1 VSWPGID
8 ASASRSLPDISITGI
23 TVPADERRLLAARLL
38 ESTLLRLGR
47 AGVVVERRLVPGLSR
62 MHRLRL
68 YTRLGYVRLAD
79 FLTERLGMSLRRCQA
94 ILRLER
100 ALAPL
105 PRLARALEAGE
116 LSVSRLELAAAAA
129 TPETEADWLDRAKRL
144 PLPILREAAR
154 AANAAASAAASA
166 AAAAATSAP
175 PATAATP
182 AAGSLTAAA
191 NPATAAASND
201 LPLIEQDDPGR
212 VISFVAP
219 APVVAIWH
227 WTLDLVRR
235 VAGQQE
241 PAWRCAEYLAAEF
254 LSGAPETAS
263 ESTRPPEARPPT
275 PGPDP
280 AGQAAS
286 TPTQDPYLASPD
298 AATPDAAATATGSRT
313 GPAPSASDERGTSAW
328 LEAASVVR
336 EALASIGASAD
347 PEAILSIG
355 ASADPQ
361 AIHTDGPRRESGAES
376 HPDDELDA
384 WDLDAHLRRLV
395 RLRQSLAWRQGR
407 LLAAVARLN
416 LHHDLGFETFD
427 AWVEDRLA
435 MSPRRARYLVSLDR
449 RLRDLPLLADAYR
462 RGLVSWCQAR
472 LLIRVVR
479 PPTQSRWIRYARQV
493 TVRRLEDV
501 IIECEVRA
509 AESPPTSA
517 APLPPAHISA
527 SPLPPA
533 EARPEACPT
542 DAPPDPRPDAR
553 ANPTPRHTSAPPL
566 DMASVRAA
574 SLNLMTR
581 RRISF
586 WCPLDVAS
594 LWDSALRSCR
604 AAAGRNLEDWECFL
618 LLVQT
623 MRETW
628 ENQEDPHWR
637 RRYHIFE
644 RDGWRCKAPGCT
656 SRSGLN
662 EHHLTFRS
670 QQGADY
676 AANLVTLC
684 VGHHQDGLHAGRIRC
699 FGSAPDALWWDLGA
713 RPGREPLARYF
724 GDRLVTRRPFVPA
737 GLHKRAPSPHA
748 PSTDTRPPLPSAE
761 RAPSQLTLAGS
772 ARSPRAPSAVAAGG

>member
-1 VSWPGID
+1 VSRPGID
-8 ASASRSLPDISITGI
+8 ASASRSLPDIPITGI

-47 AGVVVERRLVPGLSR
+47 AGVVLERRLVPGLSR
-62 MHRLRL
+62 IHRLRL
-68 YTRLGYVRLAD
+68 YTHLGYVRLAD
-79 FLTERLGMSLRRCQA
+79 FLTERLGMSLRRCQS

-129 TPETEADWLDRAKRL
+129 TSETEADWLDRAKRL

-154 AANAAASAAASA
+154 AATVASIAASA
-166 AAAAATSAP
+166 AAATS
-175 PATAATP
+175 ATP
-182 AAGSLTAAA
+182 A
-191 NPATAAASND
+191 
-201 LPLIEQDDPGR
+201 PLIEQDDPGR

-254 LSGAPETAS
+254 LAGTPETVGDPHPAPEALPS
-263 ESTRPPEARPPT
+263 I
-275 PGPDP
+275 PGSDP
-280 AGQAAS
+280 AGLDAS
-286 TPTQDPYLASPD
+286 TPIPNPHLAD
-298 AATPDAAATATGSRT
+298 PDAAASGLGRRT
-313 GPAPSASDERGTSAW
+313 GPAPPTSDERGTSAW

-355 ASADPQ
+355 ASVDPQ
-361 AIHTDGPRRESGAES
+361 AIHADGPRRESGAES

-384 WDLDAHLRRLV
+384 WDLEAHLRRLV

-416 LHHDLGFETFD
+416 LHQDLGFETFD

-493 TVRRLEDV
+493 TVRHLEDV
-501 IIECEVRA
+501 VIECEVRA
-509 AESPPTSA
+509 AESPATSA
-517 APLPPAHISA
+517 APFPPAHISA
-527 SPLPPA
+527 SPLPPT
-533 EARPEACPT
+533 EARPDACPT
-542 DAPPDPRPDAR
+542 DARPDALPD
-553 ANPTPRHTSAPPL
+553 PTPRHTSAPSP
-566 DMASVRAA
+566 DMASVWAPTF
-574 SLNLMTR
+574 NLMTR

-618 LLVQT
+618 LLVQA

-662 EHHLTFRS
+662 EHHITFRS

-684 VGHHQDGLHAGRIRC
+684 VGHHQDGLHAARIRC

-748 PSTDTRPPLPSAE
+748 PSTDTRPPLPRAG
-761 RAPSQLTLAGS
+761 RAPSQLTLAES
-772 ARSPRAPSAVAAGG
+772 ARSPRPPSASAAGG